1 MAKVSRSGK
10 MRKQRKAKKS
20 LTKKQANAV
29 KTIAKRVVSSE
40 AETKYFPYTGSK
52 GLTVDQ
58 FTSWNLFYHGVS
70 TGTTNN
76 TLIGDKLEWRG
87 IKIKYVVQ
95 NTTDGGTTWNPNPF
109 TVHFMIIGTPVYKAL
124 TTLTPSEVC
133 TDTSGYFGLGY
144 LQPDAKMLF
153 KKSITIN
160 AQSTTALTDKV
171 LKSGS
176 LWLSRR
182 QKINYTDLIQDY
194 KLTKMNYYFVTY
206 CEAAGSGNVGYID
219 FTWQNYFKDS

>member
-1 MAKVSRSGK
+1 MAKSRGTKTKKTKKTS
-10 MRKQRKAKKS
+10 KS

-29 KTIAKRVVSSE
+29 KTIAKKVVASE
-40 AETKYFPYTGSK
+40 AETKFFPYTSSK
-52 GLTVDQ
+52 GLEVDQ

-87 IKIKYVVQ
+87 IKIKYVLQ
-95 NTTDGGTTWNPNPF
+95 NTTDGGTTWNQNPF

-124 TTLTPSEVC
+124 TSLTPTELC
-133 TDTSGYFGLGY
+133 TDTSSYFGLGY
-144 LQPDAKMLF
+144 LQPDAKMLY
-153 KKSITIN
+153 KKTITID
-160 AQSTTALTDKV
+160 ADTGTLLTDKV

-176 LWLSRR
+176 FWLGRR

-194 KLTKMNYYFVTY
+194 KLTKMNYYFCIY
-206 CEAAGSGNVGYID
+206 CEAAGSGKVGYVD